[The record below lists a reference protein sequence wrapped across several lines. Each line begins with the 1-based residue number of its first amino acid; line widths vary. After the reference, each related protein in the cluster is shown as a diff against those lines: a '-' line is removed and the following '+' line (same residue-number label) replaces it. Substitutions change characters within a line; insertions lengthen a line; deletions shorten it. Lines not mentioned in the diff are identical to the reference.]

1 MDDRAV
7 REFRMQMKL
16 LQRRLHRE
24 LVSVAG
30 VSRSAVGVLGAVA
43 RLPEGVQP
51 RQLADELQMT
61 SSNVAAALRELEAG
75 GLISREKDL
84 ADARRVLVFLTDRGN
99 AVVASSRNERDT
111 WLGQAMEA
119 LDEDEQRVLLA
130 AGRLMQRLAET
141 ASPASVTLS
150 SSASDRS

>member
-1 MDDRAV
+1 
-7 REFRMQMKL
+7 MQMKL